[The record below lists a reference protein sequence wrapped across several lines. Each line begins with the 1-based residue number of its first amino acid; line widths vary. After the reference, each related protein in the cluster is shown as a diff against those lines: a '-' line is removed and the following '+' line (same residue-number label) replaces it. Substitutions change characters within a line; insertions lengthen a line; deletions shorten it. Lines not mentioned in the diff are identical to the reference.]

1 MEKLYFCKKFF
12 QMDTNVL
19 LLSAIRAAVLAG
31 RKIME
36 IYTDPLSDFEIE
48 KKADNSPLT
57 IADRCAHQ
65 IISGCLEKLPY
76 PILSEEGRSIPY
88 QERRLW
94 PTLWIVNPL
103 DGTKE
108 FIKRNGEFTVNIA
121 LVNEGIPVLG
131 VIYVPVS
138 GLLYFGDEENGA
150 YKATVTEKADIQKM
164 DIAGL
169 RQAALRLPIKKER
182 PYTAVA
188 SRSHMDKDTEAL
200 LSELKKE
207 YPDLVTTSVG
217 SSLKICLVAEGAAD
231 IYPRNAPTM
240 EWDTAAGH
248 ALLRAAGMDMYRSGT
263 AVPLCY
269 NKEDL
274 HNPFFIAL
282 KNK

>member
-12 QMDTNVL
+12 RMDTNML

-36 IYTDPLSDFEIE
+36 IYTDPASDFEIE

-57 IADRCAHQ
+57 VADRCSHH
-65 IISGCLEKLPY
+65 IISDYLEKLSY
-76 PILSEEGRSIPY
+76 PILSEEGKHLSY
-88 QERRLW
+88 EERRLW
-94 PTLWIVNPL
+94 PVLWVVDPL

-121 LVNEGIPVLG
+121 LVDNGIPVLG

-138 GLLYFGDEENGA
+138 RTLYFGDEKNGA
-150 YKATVTEKADIQKM
+150 YKIAIAEREDVQEM
-164 DIAGL
+164 DMAEL
-169 RQAALRLPIKKER
+169 RRKSVRLPIKKDR

-188 SRSHMDKDTEAL
+188 SRSHMDKDTETL

-207 YPDLVTTSVG
+207 HPDLVTTSVG

-263 AVPLCY
+263 TAPLCY

-274 HNPFFIAL
+274 HNPFFIAV

>member
-1 MEKLYFCKKFF
+1 
-12 QMDTNVL
+12 MDTDVL
-19 LLSAIRAAVLAG
+19 LLSAIRAAILAG
-31 RKIME
+31 NRIME
-36 IYTDPLSDFEIE
+36 IYTDPASDFEIE

-76 PILSEEGRSIPY
+76 PILSEEGKHISY

-94 PTLWIVNPL
+94 STLWVVDPL

-121 LVNEGIPVLG
+121 LVTDGIPVLG
-131 VIYVPVS
+131 VIYVPVKR
-138 GLLYFGDEENGA
+138 LLYFGDEKSGA
-150 YKATVTEKADIQKM
+150 YKIAIAENADVQDM
-164 DIAGL
+164 DMAGL
-169 RQAALRLPIKKER
+169 RQESVRLPIRTKR

-188 SRSHMDKDTEAL
+188 SRSHMDADTEAL
-200 LSELKKE
+200 LSELRKE
-207 YPDLVTTSVG
+207 HPDLITVSVG

-231 IYPRNAPTM
+231 VYPRNAPTM

-248 ALLRAAGMDMYRSGT
+248 ALLRAAGMDMYHAAS
-263 AVPLCY
+263 AVPLHY

-274 HNPFFIAL
+274 HNPFFIVR
-282 KNK
+282 NN